1 MADKK
6 TSDAQLRAQ
15 KKYDQDSI
23 NFAISYKRLERAD
36 GLRLKE
42 FLSQSGLKANAYIKQ
57 LIKADLDAKGFNVD
71 CAADGNAT
79 IDMDS
84 TDTL

>member
-23 NFAISYKRLERAD
+23 NFAISYKRLERVD

-42 FLSQSGLKANAYIKQ
+42 FLLQNGLKANSYIKA

-71 CAADGNAT
+71 SDT
-79 IDMDS
+79 
-84 TDTL
+84 TDNNTEI

>member
-42 FLSQSGLKANAYIKQ
+42 FLLQNDLKANAYIKG
-57 LIKADLDAKGFNVD
+57 LIKADLDQRGFNL
-71 CAADGNAT
+71 DGTNVNN
-79 IDMDS
+79 
-84 TDTL
+84 TDTPDTDSAGN

>member
-36 GLRLKE
+36 GLRLKK
-42 FLSQSGLKANAYIKQ
+42 FLSQSGLKANSYIKA
-57 LIKADLDAKGFNVD
+57 LIKADLDAKGFSVD
-71 CAADGNAT
+71 SAA
-79 IDMDS
+79 IV
-84 TDTL
+84 DTSNNTEI